1 MKKCYFIL
9 LLILSSVTLYSQT
22 MYVGGQVDGNWGA
35 MHQMST
41 QTVNGASYFYYTIQA
56 TGTYN
61 PSVWLFEADSYYNK
75 WNGVTAGKNTVSTFT
90 WNANYAGSDNSLTG
104 GVTSGKYY
112 TYRLKNNG
120 YASALGVVMETS
132 AAPVTIN
139 AVSNPPSQ
147 PVSNNDAITIT
158 VYLSGSKSSEEN
170 VYLRYSTDNGSNW
183 TNSSAISF
191 SGSSGTV
198 TIPKQAK
205 GTTVKYFVFSTTLS
219 SPTSNIEVSSLSYKD
234 TSGSYYSYTVN
245 YYGSK
250 ADGDWSATTTWE
262 NTTVPTNAYDVLIK
276 NSVTIDAT
284 ATANSVNIKS
294 GATLTSKSASAVNLT
309 ITSGGAFTNSGT
321 FTANDGTITFAG
333 AGTISGTVSFNN
345 VYASGG
351 VNFGGASTIN
361 GTFRINAGGYVDTN
375 PPTYGSGSTL
385 QYYSATTYGRYLEW
399 NTTSGAGYPYNVQI
413 SNNSTLDLGNG
424 GASTARQCAGN
435 MTVDNGSTL
444 TLNTTAMSAALT
456 VMGNMSINGAL
467 TLSATTGGDIKTY
480 GNVTFGSSSA
490 FTGNGRAIFF
500 LKDGTQ
506 TINHASGAVSIPY
519 IIVGRSGGTG
529 TTLQL
534 NATNLTSTAPNGG
547 SPITFINSTDVL
559 DLNGK
564 DLTVG
569 AAGTASTMSGSGTI
583 KGNSASNVT
592 INGTGAFG
600 TISFTSGSQNVN
612 NLTVN
617 RTSSGNATLGSALT
631 VNGTLTMT
639 AGLLYTGANTI
650 SLGSSATLSEG
661 SGNRVIGK
669 ITATRTVS
677 QSANNTFG
685 GIGIAIT
692 ANGAAPGST
701 VVTRTTGTALS
712 GNSNTSIKRY
722 YSISPTV
729 NTGLN
734 ATLAFKYDDTTAE
747 LNGISESNLKLWRS
761 TDNGTTWIYGGV
773 GSRDVAANTITLS
786 GIDAFST
793 WTAGDSLHPL
803 PVELST
809 FNCSTQG
816 RTVLL
821 DWNTATEINSY
832 KFVIE
837 RSLSGA
843 NSWSVLGEV
852 RANNYSNSPK
862 SYSFIDKNST
872 VGTFQ
877 YRLRMVDNDGSY
889 EFSKTI
895 EAVIAAPVE
904 FTLSQNYP
912 NPFNPSTKISYT
924 LPANSHVTLELY
936 SLTGQK
942 IATLFNGISE
952 TGYYDQTVNMSNY
965 SLSSGVYIYRFMGKE
980 LSSGKQFTSIKKMI
994 FLK

>member
-1 MKKCYFIL
+1 MKKWYFIL
-9 LLILSSVTLYSQT
+9 LLLISSITLYSQT
-22 MYVGGQVDGNWGA
+22 MYVGGQIDGNWGA

-61 PSVWLFEADSYYNK
+61 PSAWLFEADSYYNK
-75 WNGVTAGKNTVSTFT
+75 WNGVTAAKNTVNTYT
-90 WNANYAGSDNSLTG
+90 WNANYAGTDNSLTG

-120 YASALGVVMETS
+120 YASAIGSVMETS
-132 AAPVTIN
+132 AYPVTIN

-147 PVSNNDAITIT
+147 PVSNNDAVTIT

-170 VYLRYSTDNGSNW
+170 VYLRYSVDGGTNW
-183 TNSSAISF
+183 TNSSAITF

-219 SPTSNIEVSSLSYKD
+219 SPTTNIEVASLSYKD

-250 ADGDWSATTTWE
+250 ADGDWSATGTWE

-284 ATANSVNIKS
+284 ATANSVTIKS

-309 ITSGGAFTNSGT
+309 ITSGGSFTNSGT

-333 AGTISGTVSFNN
+333 AGTVSGTVSFNN

-351 VNFGGASTIN
+351 VNFGSASTIN
-361 GTFRINAGGYVDTN
+361 GTFRLNSGGYVNTN

-385 QYYSATTYGRYLEW
+385 QYYNAATYGRYLEW
-399 NTTSGAGYPYNVQI
+399 NATSGAGYPYNVQI

-435 MTVDNGSTL
+435 LTIDNGSTL

-456 VMGNMSINGAL
+456 VMGDMSINGAL
-467 TLSATTGGDIKTY
+467 TLSATSGGDIKTY
-480 GNVTFGSSSA
+480 GNVSFGTSSS

-506 TINHASGAVSIPY
+506 TLGHASGAIAIPY
-519 IIVGRSGGTG
+519 VIIGRSGGTG

-534 NATNLTSTAPNGG
+534 NATSLTSTAPNGG

-559 DLNGK
+559 DLNAK
-564 DLTVG
+564 DLTLG
-569 AAGTASTMSGSGTI
+569 AAGVASSMSGSGTI
-583 KGNSASNVT
+583 KGNSSSSIT

-612 NLTVN
+612 NLTIN
-617 RTSSGNATLGSALT
+617 RTASGNVTLGSALT
-631 VNGTLTMT
+631 VNGALTMT

-650 SLGSSATLSEG
+650 TLGTSASLSEA
-661 SGNRVIGK
+661 SGNRVVGK
-669 ITATRTVS
+669 ISATRTVS

-685 GIGIAIT
+685 GIGVSINAL
-692 ANGAAPGST
+692 GAAPGST

-722 YSISPTV
+722 YSISPAV

-734 ATLAFKYDDTTAE
+734 ATLVFKYDDTTAE
-747 LNGISESNLKLWRS
+747 LNGISEANLKLWKS
-761 TDNGTTWIYGGV
+761 TDNGTTWVYGGV
-773 GSRDVAANTITLS
+773 GSRDVTANTLTLS
-786 GIDAFST
+786 GIDGFST

-816 RTVLL
+816 RNVLL

-832 KFVIE
+832 KFVVE
-837 RSLSGA
+837 RTKSGA
-843 NSWSVLGEV
+843 NTWFSIGEV

-862 SYSFIDKNST
+862 NYSFVDKNST
-872 VGTFQ
+872 LGTFQ
-877 YRLRMVDNDGSY
+877 YRLRMFDNDGSFEY
-889 EFSKTI
+889 SKTV
-895 EAVIAAPVE
+895 EATIAAPVE
-904 FTLSQNYP
+904 FSLSQNYP
-912 NPFNPSTKISYT
+912 NPFNPSTKISYS
-924 LPANSHVTLELY
+924 LPANSQVTVELY

-942 IATLFNGISE
+942 IATLFSGNLE
-952 TGYYDQTVNMSNY
+952 TGYYDQTINMSNY
-965 SLSSGVYIYRFMGKE
+965 GLSSGVYLYRFIGKE
-980 LSSGKQFTSIKKMI
+980 LATGKQFNSVKKMM
-994 FLK
+994 FVK